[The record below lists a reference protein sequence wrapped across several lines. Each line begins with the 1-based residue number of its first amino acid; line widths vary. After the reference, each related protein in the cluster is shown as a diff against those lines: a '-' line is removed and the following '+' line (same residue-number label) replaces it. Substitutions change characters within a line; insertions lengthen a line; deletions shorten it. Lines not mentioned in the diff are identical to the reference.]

1 MNELHTPRVM
11 FLEPHVHT
19 NQIVIEKSKTSVNDQ
34 RSEPKSRHVING
46 HETRKVQ
53 NTVDSSTD
61 QPGPSRLDCAG
72 DTSVQKIELQLTVAR
87 CSESKEVEKIVGSR
101 NDHLLIEIQLKVL
114 ELLTCT
120 RQFQQCIDHND
131 EYHNDDVRYRVRN
144 NVKFH
149 VLELITVSVFSSVR
163 LENTSVCCC

>member
-1 MNELHTPRVM
+1 M
-11 FLEPHVHT
+11 FLEPNVHT

-34 RSEPKSRHVING
+34 GSEPKSRHVING

-53 NTVDSSTD
+53 DTVDPGTD
-61 QPGPSRLDCAG
+61 QSGYSGLDRTG
-72 DTSVQKIELQLTVAR
+72 DTSIQKIEFQLTVAR

-101 NDHLLIEIQLKVL
+101 NHHLLVEIQLKVL

-120 RQFQQCIDHND
+120 CQFQQCIDYND

-144 NVKFH
+144 DVEFH
-149 VLELITVSVFSSVR
+149 ILELITVPVLDREAGV
-163 LENTSVCCC
+163 